1 MKSDTYISEEQSLV
15 DAYDKHVIFSKTDLK
30 GVITHVSDAFCKISG
45 YSKEELIGQHH
56 NMVRHP
62 DMPSSTFKEVWDL
75 LKKNM
80 PATAEVKNLK
90 KDGGYYWVKSSIE
103 PEYNKSGKKIGYSS
117 VRFDITAEKEL
128 PLLHEEIETV

>member
-45 YSKEELIGQHH
+45 YSKEELVGQHH

-75 LKKNM
+75 LKKKYASNCRS
-80 PATAEVKNLK
+80 K
-90 KDGGYYWVKSSIE
+90 KF
-103 PEYNKSGKKIGYSS
+103 KKRWWI
-117 VRFDITAEKEL
+117 
-128 PLLHEEIETV
+128 LLG